1 MFNAQPTDKF
11 TEPPMAAT
19 DTIAT
24 GADRRFVKNAMS
36 APLLERDHELGLAT
50 RWRVEGDEDA
60 LHELCTA
67 YMRLVVAIASCFR
80 TYGLPMSDLVQ
91 EGNVGLMLAAAR
103 FESERELRF
112 STYATWWIRSCVQD
126 YILRNWSIV
135 RTGATAAQ
143 KSLFFN
149 LRRLRALLRDPTD
162 GGLSAESRAYVA
174 STLRVDEGEVD
185 RMASR
190 LSAGDSEW
198 QDLLP
203 DMGAQPEEEI
213 MVTCDRQTRKM
224 WLAEALADLTEREMI
239 IIRERRLV
247 EEGVTL
253 ETLGRRLGVSKERVR
268 QIEHQALCKLRSAL
282 TRIVGDPEESG
293 LIPST

>member
-1 MFNAQPTDKF
+1 
-11 TEPPMAAT
+11 MAAT
-19 DTIAT
+19 DTTAT
-24 GADRRFVKNAMS
+24 GADRRFVKRAMS
-36 APLLERDHELGLAT
+36 APLLERERELDLAR
-50 RWRVEGDEDA
+50 RWREEQDEDA

-67 YMRLVVAIASCFR
+67 YMRLVVAIAARFR

-103 FESERELRF
+103 FEPERELRF

-135 RTGATAAQ
+135 RTGTTAAQ

-149 LRRLRALLRDPTD
+149 LRRLRALLRDPSD
-162 GGLSAESRAYVA
+162 GGLSPESRAYVA
-174 STLRVDEGEVD
+174 TTLRVDEEEVD
-185 RMASR
+185 KMASR
-190 LSAGDSEW
+190 LSAADRSLNAPIGETGDSEW

-203 DMGAQPEEEI
+203 DESLLPEDETMLER
-213 MVTCDRQTRKM
+213 DRETRHM

-253 ETLGRRLGVSKERVR
+253 ETLGRKLGVSKERVR
-268 QIEHQALCKLRSAL
+268 QIEHQALRKLKSAL
-282 TRIVGDPEESG
+282 TRIVGDPEEAG

>member
-1 MFNAQPTDKF
+1 
-11 TEPPMAAT
+11 MATADAT
-19 DTIAT
+19 TS
-24 GADRRFVKNAMS
+24 GADRRFVKKAMS
-36 APLLERDHELGLAT
+36 APLLDRGHELGLAR
-50 RWRVEGDEDA
+50 RWREEQDEDA

-67 YMRLVVAIASCFR
+67 YMRLVVAIASRFR

-103 FESERELRF
+103 FEPERELRF
-112 STYATWWIRSCVQD
+112 STYATWWIRSCIQD

-135 RTGATAAQ
+135 RTGTTAAQ

-162 GGLSAESRAYVA
+162 GGLSPESRAYVA
-174 STLRVDEGEVD
+174 HALRVDEDEVD

-190 LSAGDSEW
+190 LSAADRSLNAPIGEAGDSEW

-203 DMGAQPEEEI
+203 DTCMLPEDETMIEN
-213 MVTCDRQTRKM
+213 DRATRSK
-224 WLAEALADLTEREMI
+224 WLAEALGDLTDRELI

-253 ETLGRRLGVSKERVR
+253 ETLGRQLGVSKERVR
-268 QIEHQALCKLRSAL
+268 QIEHQALRKLRCAL
-282 TRIVGDPEESG
+282 TRIVGDPEEAG

>member
-1 MFNAQPTDKF
+1 
-11 TEPPMAAT
+11 MATADAT
-19 DTIAT
+19 ST
-24 GADRRFVKNAMS
+24 GADRKFVKRAMS
-36 APLLERDHELGLAT
+36 APLLDREHELGLAT
-50 RWRVEGDEDA
+50 RWREDQDEDA

-67 YMRLVVAIASCFR
+67 YMRLVVAIAARFR

-103 FESERELRF
+103 FEPERELRF
-112 STYATWWIRSCVQD
+112 STYATWWIRSCIQD

-135 RTGATAAQ
+135 RTGTTAAQ

-149 LRRLRALLRDPTD
+149 LRRLRALLRDPTE
-162 GGLSAESRAYVA
+162 GGLSPESRAYVA
-174 STLRVDEGEVD
+174 HALRVDEGEVD

-190 LSAGDSEW
+190 LSAADRSLNAPIGEAGDSEW

-203 DMGAQPEEEI
+203 DMGVLPEDETMMER
-213 MVTCDRQTRKM
+213 DRETRHV
-224 WLAEALADLTEREMI
+224 WLSEALCDLTDRELI
-239 IIRERRLV
+239 IIRERRLA

-253 ETLGRRLGVSKERVR
+253 ETLGRKLGVSKERVR
-268 QIEHQALCKLRSAL
+268 QIEHQALRKLRCAL
-282 TRIVGDPEESG
+282 TRIVGDPEEAG

>member
-1 MFNAQPTDKF
+1 
-11 TEPPMAAT
+11 MAAT
-19 DTIAT
+19 DTTTT
-24 GADRRFVKNAMS
+24 GADRRFVKRAMS
-36 APLLERDHELGLAT
+36 APLLERDRELDLAR
-50 RWRVEGDEDA
+50 RWREEQDEDA

-67 YMRLVVAIASCFR
+67 YMRLVVAIAARFR

-103 FESERELRF
+103 FEPERELRF

-135 RTGATAAQ
+135 RTGTTAAQ

-149 LRRLRALLRDPTD
+149 LRRLRALLRDPSD
-162 GGLSAESRAYVA
+162 GGLSPESRAYVA
-174 STLRVDEGEVD
+174 TTLRVDEDEVD

-190 LSAGDSEW
+190 LSAADRSLNAPIGEAGDSEW

-203 DMGAQPEEEI
+203 DDSMLPEDETMLER
-213 MVTCDRQTRKM
+213 DRQTRHM
-224 WLAEALADLTEREMI
+224 WLAEALGDLTEREMI

-253 ETLGRRLGVSKERVR
+253 ETLGRKLGVSKERVR
-268 QIEHQALCKLRSAL
+268 QIEHQALRKLRSAL
-282 TRIVGDPEESG
+282 TRIVGDPEEAG

>member
-1 MFNAQPTDKF
+1 
-11 TEPPMAAT
+11 MAAT
-19 DTIAT
+19 DTNAT
-24 GADRRFVKNAMS
+24 RADRRFVKKAMS
-36 APLLERDHELGLAT
+36 APLLERDHELELAR

-67 YMRLVVAIASCFR
+67 YMRLVVAIAARFR

-103 FESERELRF
+103 FEPERELRF

-135 RTGATAAQ
+135 RTGTTAAQ

-162 GGLSAESRAYVA
+162 GGLSPASRAYVA
-174 STLRVDEGEVD
+174 TALRVDESEVD
-185 RMASR
+185 KMASR
-190 LSAGDSEW
+190 LSAADRSLNAPIGEAGDSEW

-203 DMGAQPEEEI
+203 DMGMLPEEETMI
-213 MVTCDRQTRKM
+213 DRDRATRKM
-224 WLAEALADLTEREMI
+224 WLAEALSDLTEREMI

-253 ETLGRRLGVSKERVR
+253 ETLGRKLGVSKERVR
-268 QIEHQALCKLRSAL
+268 QIEHQALRKLKSAL
-282 TRIVGDPEESG
+282 CRIVGDPEEAG

>member
-1 MFNAQPTDKF
+1 
-11 TEPPMAAT
+11 MAAT
-19 DTIAT
+19 ETTTT
-24 GADRRFVKNAMS
+24 GADRRFVKRAMS
-36 APLLERDHELGLAT
+36 APLLDRDRELDLAR
-50 RWRVEGDEDA
+50 RWREEQDEDA

-67 YMRLVVAIASCFR
+67 YMRLVVAIAARFR

-103 FESERELRF
+103 FEPERELRF

-135 RTGATAAQ
+135 RTGTTAAQ

-149 LRRLRALLRDPTD
+149 LRRLRALLRDPSD
-162 GGLSAESRAYVA
+162 GGLSPESRAYVA
-174 STLRVDEGEVD
+174 TTLRVDEEEVD
-185 RMASR
+185 KMASR
-190 LSAGDSEW
+190 LSAADRSLNAPIGEAGDSEW

-203 DMGAQPEEEI
+203 DDSMLPEDETMLER
-213 MVTCDRQTRKM
+213 DRQTRHM
-224 WLAEALADLTEREMI
+224 WLAEALSDLTEREMI

-253 ETLGRRLGVSKERVR
+253 ETLGRKLGVSKERVR
-268 QIEHQALCKLRSAL
+268 QIEHQAMRKLRSAL
-282 TRIVGDPEESG
+282 TRIVGDPEEAG

>member
-1 MFNAQPTDKF
+1 MT
-11 TEPPMAAT
+11 AT
-19 DTIAT
+19 DTTAT
-24 GADRRFVKNAMS
+24 GADRRFVKKAMS
-36 APLLERDHELGLAT
+36 APLLERDHELDLAT
-50 RWRVEGDEDA
+50 RWREEGDETA

-67 YMRLVVAIASCFR
+67 YMRLVVAIAARFR

-103 FESERELRF
+103 FEPERELRF

-135 RTGATAAQ
+135 RTGTTAAQ

-162 GGLSAESRAYVA
+162 GGLSPESRAYVA
-174 STLRVDEGEVD
+174 TTLRVDEGEVD

-190 LSAGDSEW
+190 LSAADRSLNAPIGEAGDSEW

-203 DMGAQPEEEI
+203 DMGMLPEEETMI
-213 MVTCDRQTRKM
+213 DRDRETRKM
-224 WLAEALADLTEREMI
+224 WLAEALSDLTEREMI

-253 ETLGRRLGVSKERVR
+253 ETLGRKLGVSKERVR
-268 QIEHQALCKLRSAL
+268 QIEHQALRKLRSAL
-282 TRIVGDPEESG
+282 TRIVGDPEEAG

>member
-1 MFNAQPTDKF
+1 
-11 TEPPMAAT
+11 
-19 DTIAT
+19 
-24 GADRRFVKNAMS
+24 
-36 APLLERDHELGLAT
+36 
-50 RWRVEGDEDA
+50 
-60 LHELCTA
+60 
-67 YMRLVVAIASCFR
+67 
-80 TYGLPMSDLVQ
+80 MSDLVQ

-103 FESERELRF
+103 FEPERELRF

-135 RTGATAAQ
+135 RTGTTAAQ

-162 GGLSAESRAYVA
+162 GGLSPESRAYVA
-174 STLRVDEGEVD
+174 TALRVDEGEVD

-190 LSAGDSEW
+190 LSAADRSLNAPIGEAGDSEW

-203 DMGAQPEEEI
+203 DPGMLPEEETMI
-213 MVTCDRQTRKM
+213 DRDRATRKM

-253 ETLGRRLGVSKERVR
+253 ETLGRKLGVSKERVR
-268 QIEHQALCKLRSAL
+268 QIEHQALRKLKSAL
-282 TRIVGDPEESG
+282 TRIVGDPEEAG
-293 LIPST
+293 LIPSI

>member
-1 MFNAQPTDKF
+1 
-11 TEPPMAAT
+11 MAT
-19 DTIAT
+19 PDSTST
-24 GADRRFVKNAMS
+24 GADRRFVKRAMS
-36 APLLERDHELGLAT
+36 APLLDRQHELDLAT
-50 RWRVEGDEDA
+50 RWRVEHDEDA

-67 YMRLVVAIASCFR
+67 YMRLVVAIASRFR

-103 FESERELRF
+103 FEPERELRF
-112 STYATWWIRSCVQD
+112 STYATWWIRSCIQD

-135 RTGATAAQ
+135 RTGTTAAQ

-149 LRRLRALLRDPTD
+149 LRRLRALLRDPTE
-162 GGLSAESRAYVA
+162 GGLSPESRAYVA
-174 STLRVDEGEVD
+174 HALRVDEDEVD
-185 RMASR
+185 RMAAR
-190 LSAGDSEW
+190 LSAADRSLNAPIGDAGDSEW

-203 DMGAQPEEEI
+203 DMGLLPEDET
-213 MVTCDRQTRKM
+213 MVERDRAVRNQ
-224 WLAEALADLTEREMI
+224 WLAEALTDLTDRELT

-268 QIEHQALCKLRSAL
+268 QIEHQALKKLRFAL
-282 TRIVGDPEESG
+282 TRIVGDPEEAG

>member
-1 MFNAQPTDKF
+1 
-11 TEPPMAAT
+11 MAT
-19 DTIAT
+19 PDSTST
-24 GADRRFVKNAMS
+24 GADRRFVKRAMS
-36 APLLERDHELGLAT
+36 APLLDREHELDLAT
-50 RWRVEGDEDA
+50 RWREEQDEEA

-67 YMRLVVAIASCFR
+67 YMRLVVAIASRFR

-103 FESERELRF
+103 FEPERELRF
-112 STYATWWIRSCVQD
+112 STYATWWIRSCIQD

-135 RTGATAAQ
+135 RTGTTAAQ

-149 LRRLRALLRDPTD
+149 LRRLRALLRDPTE
-162 GGLSAESRAYVA
+162 GGLSPESRTYVA
-174 STLRVDEGEVD
+174 NALRVDEDEVD
-185 RMASR
+185 RMAAR
-190 LSAGDSEW
+190 LSAADRSLNAPIGDAGDSEW

-203 DMGAQPEEEI
+203 DLGALPEDETMLER
-213 MVTCDRQTRKM
+213 DRVVRNE
-224 WLAEALADLTEREMI
+224 WLARALTDLTDRELI
-239 IIRERRLV
+239 IIRERRLA

-268 QIEHQALCKLRSAL
+268 QIEHQALRKLRSAL
-282 TRIVGDPEESG
+282 TRIVGDPEEAG